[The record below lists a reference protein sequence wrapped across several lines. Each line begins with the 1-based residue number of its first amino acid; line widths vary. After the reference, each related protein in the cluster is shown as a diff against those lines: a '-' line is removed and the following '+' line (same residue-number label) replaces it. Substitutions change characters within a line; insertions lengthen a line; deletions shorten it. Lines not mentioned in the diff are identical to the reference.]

1 MPTPKARIVLRI
13 LALTIVA
20 FLAWVAFQPS
30 PGRPNVSIK
39 LLGYTND
46 TSGIRLA
53 MIAVT
58 NLSDSKI
65 VVYLPR
71 ILIPSPTDARGFA
84 YYDSYDRTQWHSEL
98 GAGEFGSFTI
108 PPPTNQSLWKLS
120 FYVYNDFG
128 VAQVLKRLPVGRR
141 MPYEIESE
149 WIGSEK

>member
-1 MPTPKARIVLRI
+1 MAKARIVLRI
-13 LALTIVA
+13 LAFTIVA
-20 FLAWVAFQPS
+20 FLAWVAFQPP

-39 LLGYTND
+39 PLGYTNG

-71 ILIPSPTDARGFA
+71 ILIALPTDPRGIA
-84 YYDSYDRTQWHSEL
+84 YYDSQNRTQWHSEL
-98 GAGEFGSFTI
+98 GAGKSGSFTI

-128 VAQVLKRLPVGRR
+128 VAQVLKRFTAGRR

-149 WIGSEK
+149 GIGSEK

>member
-1 MPTPKARIVLRI
+1 MPKVRIVLRI

-20 FLAWVAFQPS
+20 FLAWVALQPP

-58 NLSDSKI
+58 NQSDSKI
-65 VVYLPR
+65 VVYMPR
-71 ILIPSPTDARGFA
+71 ILIPSPADPRGFA
-84 YYDSYDRTQWHSEL
+84 YYDSHNLTQWHSEL
-98 GAGEFGSFTI
+98 GAGESGSFTI
-108 PPPTNQSLWKLS
+108 PQPTNQSLWKLS

-128 VAQVLKRLPVGRR
+128 VPQILKRFAAGRR
-141 MPYEIESE
+141 MPYEIASE
-149 WIGSEK
+149 WIGSDK

>member
-1 MPTPKARIVLRI
+1 MPKARIVLRI
-13 LALTIVA
+13 LAFTILA

-39 LLGYTND
+39 LLGYTNTND

-58 NLSDSKI
+58 NLSPSKI
-65 VVYLPR
+65 VIYLPR
-71 ILIPSPTDARGFA
+71 ILIPSRADPRGFA
-84 YYDSYDRTQWHSEL
+84 YYDSHDRTQWHSEL
-98 GAGEFGSFTI
+98 GASESGSFTI
-108 PPPTNQSLWKLS
+108 PPPTNQSMWKLS